1 MVNLILDMG
10 RLKNGCNNMSEETDF
25 DKHIREGWRPATE
38 DDFMSKE
45 LPWCQIYDLDGTL
58 AIRGDR
64 GPYDWDRVGEDT
76 VNEAVAHL
84 IRSYCQSD
92 YQADCPD
99 EIIFMSGRKD
109 MCRGDTEEWIEKH
122 TSIDYSL
129 GTLIMRKD
137 DDNRDDVI
145 VKEEMYN
152 EHIKGKYN
160 VRFVV
165 DDRPKVCR
173 MWRRLGLPVF
183 QVGDPDVEF

>member
-1 MVNLILDMG
+1 
-10 RLKNGCNNMSEETDF
+10 MSE
-25 DKHIREGWRPATE
+25 
-38 DDFMSKE
+38 E

-58 AIRGDR
+58 AIRGER
-64 GPYDWDRVGEDT
+64 GPYDWDRVGEDM
-76 VNEAVAHL
+76 VNKAVQHVVKSCYG
-84 IRSYCQSD
+84 SY

-99 EIIFMSGRKD
+99 QIIFTSGRKEI
-109 MCRGDTEEWIEKH
+109 CRDVTDEWLLEH
-122 TSIDYSL
+122 TNISYHLHIL
-129 GTLIMRKD
+129 LLRED

-152 EHIKGKYN
+152 KHIKGKYR

-173 MWRRLGLPVF
+173 MWRSLGLPVF